1 MASRLSLRF
10 ARVARVR
17 GVSGALV
24 PTVHGRLP
32 GARGRRLLTA
42 IILSGVALGS
52 VAPRPLAA
60 ETIQTALAKA
70 YQNNPE
76 LNAQRA
82 IVREVDEGVPT
93 ALSGYRPTISANA
106 SVGREYT
113 DTKQEIPPLPPTL
126 PAGVQFEAQGLTTP
140 RSVGLSG
147 TETLFNGGRTG
158 NSVRRAESQVS
169 AARETLRMMEQSVLL
184 SAATVYMDVS
194 RDTANLRVQQNNVRV
209 LERTLQ
215 DTRNRFTAGQV
226 TSTDV
231 AQAEAQLAAGQATL
245 SAAQSTLMTTRANYR
260 RIIGVDP
267 VNLQP
272 ATPVD
277 RLAPSTLN
285 ASITLGIEQNPS
297 VTAALYGVDVAQLQ
311 VKIAEGALWP
321 TLTGQYNIQ
330 KAYEPELLTPKLF
343 TNSVM
348 LNLSIPIYQGGA
360 EYSAIRLDKETLD
373 QERLTVD
380 QVRDQTR
387 ADIVQ
392 AWGQLQAAKAEVDAA
407 VRENDAA
414 ARALTGVRNEALAGQ
429 RTTQDVLNAEQVL
442 VNARQSLIVAQHD
455 RVVASYSLLSAVGRL
470 SAQELRLPVS
480 VYDPQV
486 HYQQVRDTW
495 FGLRTPSGR

>member
-1 MASRLSLRF
+1 M
-10 ARVARVR
+10 
-17 GVSGALV
+17 
-24 PTVHGRLP
+24 
-32 GARGRRLLTA
+32 
-42 IILSGVALGS
+42 
-52 VAPRPLAA
+52 AA
-60 ETIQTALAKA
+60 ETIETALAKA
-70 YQNNPE
+70 YQNNPQ

-82 IVREVDEGVPT
+82 IVRETDEGVPE

-113 DTKQEIPPLPPTL
+113 DTKQEIPPLPPSL
-126 PAGVQFEAQGLTTP
+126 PAGVSFEAKGLSTP
-140 RSVGLSG
+140 RAVGLSG
-147 TETLFNGGRTG
+147 SETLLNGFRTA
-158 NSVRRAESQVS
+158 NSVRKAESQVS

-184 SAATVYMDVS
+184 AAATVYMDVS
-194 RDTANLRVQQNNVRV
+194 RDTANLQVQQNNVRV

-215 DTRNRFTAGQV
+215 DTRNRFNAGQV
-226 TSTDV
+226 TATDV

-245 SAAQSTLMTTRANYR
+245 HAAEATLMTTRANYR

-267 VNLQP
+267 ANLTP
-272 ATPVD
+272 ASPVD

-285 ASITLGIEQNPS
+285 ASVALGIEQNPS

-330 KAYEPELLTPKLF
+330 KAFEPQLLTPKLF
-343 TNSVM
+343 TNEVS

-360 EYSAIRLDKETLD
+360 EYSAIRLNKETVD
-373 QERLTVD
+373 QERLNVD
-380 QVRDQTR
+380 QVRNQTR
-387 ADIVQ
+387 ADVVQ
-392 AWGQLQAAKAEVDAA
+392 AWGQLQAAKAQVEAA
-407 VRENDAA
+407 MRENDAA

-480 VYDPQV
+480 IYDPRV
-486 HYQQVRDTW
+486 HYHQVRDSW
-495 FGLRTPSGR
+495 IGLRTPSGQ